1 MIAWSA
7 RRGWRKID
15 IVDCKGLMTEVNVDG
30 LHFEMEIAVNNMVHI
45 DRSEFDVM
53 TDEDGEAT
61 TTTTSR
67 PITAKKC
74 ISGKSRIR
82 SLRTKFCLLDA
93 GNFDVVFV
101 EED

>member
-1 MIAWSA
+1 
-7 RRGWRKID
+7 
-15 IVDCKGLMTEVNVDG
+15 MTEVNVDG

-53 TDEDGEAT
+53 ADEDGKA

-74 ISGKSRIR
+74 ISGKSQIR
-82 SLRTKFCLLDA
+82 SLRCLLDA